1 MAIIIIALP
10 EDGSDG
16 YRDVVEL
23 LPRNETCGH
32 DEAAYPQ
39 SRSSGSF
46 TYLEDSAYPGFRSR
60 GGSDGNRRQN
70 YTTSTIDKLAE
81 ATRRHLADDMEEGSC
96 ASGKECT
103 ESQTCDDC
111 AEPEIENSFAYTV
124 ASDEFPMSTSHITNV
139 PRNNLPDCDK
149 VPTNPSSQSPPH
161 NPSSTQ
167 ITKQKVEETL
177 NIRSDEKDTMPEVV
191 GVLNTMVIKLDTTSP
206 SLKSEPIASTSTW
219 EPEESQMSQINKE
232 SGIFRGCTKMKCWKK
247 KNNRNNKNNP
257 RKAKNIQKN
266 PSASE
271 MMQLGPFNLQ
281 IVEKSNK
288 TTYVNIQ
295 MPTFNAI
302 IAKTLSE
309 LLKNGENMN
318 GVQMKMM
325 LRPNNESSDIRYKAG
340 TETYSKNIIS
350 LEAHAFDSNS
360 NPNPSIMIAK
370 AVQCPDC
377 EKENCYEINT
387 LNESMVSINDLDENL
402 EGTLKKNNVAMKQ
415 EFSKNERF

>member
-70 YTTSTIDKLAE
+70 YTRSTKDKLAE
-81 ATRRHLADDMEEGSC
+81 AAQHHLADDMEEGSC
-96 ASGKECT
+96 ASGKDCT

-124 ASDEFPMSTSHITNV
+124 ASDEFPMSTIIPMNDITNV
-139 PRNNLPDCDK
+139 PRNNPDQSDK
-149 VPTNPSSQSPPH
+149 VQSPPH

-177 NIRSDEKDTMPEVV
+177 NIHSDGKDTMPEVER
-191 GVLNTMVIKLDTTSP
+191 VLKTMVIKLDTTSP
-206 SLKSEPIASTSTW
+206 LLKSEPIASTSTW
-219 EPEESQMSQINKE
+219 EPEESQMSQINKQ
-232 SGIFRGCTKMKCWKK
+232 SGVFRGCTKMKCWKK
-247 KNNRNNKNNP
+247 KNNRNNKNNS

-325 LRPNNESSDIRYKAG
+325 LRPNNEISDIRYKTG

-387 LNESMVSINDLDENL
+387 LNESMVSINDLDENP
-402 EGTLKKNNVAMKQ
+402 EGTLRKNNVAMKQ
-415 EFSKNERF
+415 EFSRNEKL